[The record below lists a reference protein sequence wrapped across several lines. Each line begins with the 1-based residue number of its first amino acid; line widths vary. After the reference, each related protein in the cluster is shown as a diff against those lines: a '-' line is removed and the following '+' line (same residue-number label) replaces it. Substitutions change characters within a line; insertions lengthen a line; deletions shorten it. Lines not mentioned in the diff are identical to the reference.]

1 MPTGSDNPL
10 DTNWV
15 EEEIANIRG
24 ASDIWISLGH
34 NKKENNMTENTGFE
48 IKETVINTGYIDPVT
63 GKFVPSDEPAA
74 FVQTGEDV
82 IVEQ

>member
-1 MPTGSDNPL
+1 MPIGSDNHP
-10 DTNWV
+10 
-15 EEEIANIRG
+15 G
-24 ASDIWISLGH
+24 ISLPEWCQTHSLKDFFELIELGH

>member
-1 MPTGSDNPL
+1 
-10 DTNWV
+10 
-15 EEEIANIRG
+15 
-24 ASDIWISLGH
+24 
-34 NKKENNMTENTGFE
+34 MTENTGFE